1 MLGVMKA
8 KGLSVLDFY
17 NKVWREYA
25 DPASHPIT
33 ARALSVQADIV
44 DRRIRRAN
52 PRRVLDLGC
61 GPAPVVRPESAP
73 LVVHA
78 DLILE
83 MLLSMRAGHPC
94 PTVCLDAR
102 RLPFRDRCID
112 FVWCGLLIDHIEEPE
127 GWIQELFRILAPGA
141 TLGLACWERSELP
154 SDRYPG
160 NTRMRYTTALGE
172 ELSVESLPTWET
184 ALKVVAQKDP
194 DMEAESIS
202 IVPGAYVLQIAWAR
216 ARA

>member
-8 KGLSVLDFY
+8 KDLSVLDFY

-44 DRRIRRAN
+44 DRRIRQAS

-61 GPAPVVRPESAP
+61 GPAPVIRPESAP
-73 LVVHA
+73 IIVRA
-78 DLILE
+78 DLVFE
-83 MLLSMRAGHPC
+83 MLLRTRAVRPC

-102 RLPFRDRCID
+102 RLPFRDRCFD
-112 FVWCGLLIDHIEEPE
+112 FVWCGLLIDHIEKPE
-127 GWIQELFRILAPGA
+127 AWIQALCRVLAPGA

-154 SDRYPG
+154 SERYPE
-160 NTRMRYTTALGE
+160 NARMHYTTADGE
-172 ELSVESLPTWET
+172 ELSVLSLPTWEA
-184 ALKVVAQKDP
+184 ALGFLARRDP
-194 DMEAESIS
+194 SMETESIS
-202 IVPGAYVLQIAWAR
+202 IVPGQYVLQVAWAKVPT
-216 ARA
+216 